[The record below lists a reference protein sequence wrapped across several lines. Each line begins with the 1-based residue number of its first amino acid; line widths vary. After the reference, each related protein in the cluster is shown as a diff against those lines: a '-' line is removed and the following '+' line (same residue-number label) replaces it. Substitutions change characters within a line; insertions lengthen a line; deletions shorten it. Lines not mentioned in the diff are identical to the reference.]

1 MYPVLACTNIIVIIE
16 SAIEDA
22 LGAWVGMNV
31 YNIYVLLKT

>member
-1 MYPVLACTNIIVIIE
+1 MHPLLACTNIVVLIKN
-16 SAIEDA
+16 AIEDV